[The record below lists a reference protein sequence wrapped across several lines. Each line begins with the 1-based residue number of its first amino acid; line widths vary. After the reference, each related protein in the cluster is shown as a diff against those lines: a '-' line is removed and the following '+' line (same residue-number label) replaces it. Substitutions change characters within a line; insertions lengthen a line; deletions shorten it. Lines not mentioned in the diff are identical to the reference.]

1 MNVYPTRPPRSARGS
16 ARPLAAGSLWLL
28 CLPLCAAPAW
38 SQPAWPARPIRVI
51 VPTSPGG
58 GTDIVTRAL
67 GARVGEALGQ
77 PVLVENRPGAGQ
89 ILGTELVA
97 RSAPDGYTQLMAAS
111 AIVLNQ
117 VLAKK
122 PPYDTLRDFVPVTLA
137 ASLPNVLTVHPSL
150 PVKSVKE
157 LIALARAR
165 PGQLNYSSA
174 GSGTSPHMSMELLI
188 SMAKLDIAHV
198 AYKGTGPATA
208 DLLAG
213 HVQLSMPNT
222 LTAAAHLRSG
232 RLRALGVTS
241 AKRATGL
248 PDVPTIAEAGLPGY
262 EAIQWY
268 ALFAPAGTPR
278 EIVGR
283 MQAEVARAL
292 QSPELRERLAA
303 DGAEAGGMAPEAF
316 AAFVRAEID
325 KWSRVVREA
334 KLALN

>member
-1 MNVYPTRPPRSARGS
+1 MVVVP
-16 ARPLAAGSLWLL
+16 SLVAV
-28 CLPLCAAPAW
+28 PACAQ
-38 SQPAWPARPIRVI
+38 SAWPSRAIRII

-67 GARVGEALGQ
+67 GARVGDALGQ

-89 ILGTELVA
+89 ILGTEIVA
-97 RSAPDGYTQLMAAS
+97 RAAPDGYTQLMAAS

-157 LIALARAR
+157 LVALARAR

-174 GSGTSPHMSMELLI
+174 GAGTSPHMSMELLI

-222 LTAAAHLRSG
+222 LTAAPHLRSG

-241 AKRATGL
+241 AKRAAGL
-248 PDVPTIAEAGLPGY
+248 PDVPTIAESGLPGY

-268 ALFAPAGTPR
+268 GLFAPAGTPR
-278 EIVGR
+278 DIVAR
-283 MQAEVARAL
+283 TQAEVARAL
-292 QSPELRERLAA
+292 ALPELRDRLAA
-303 DGAEAGGMAPEAF
+303 DGAEAGGLSPEAF
-316 AAFVRAEID
+316 AAFVRAEIE
-325 KWSRVVREA
+325 KWSRVVRDA
-334 KLALN
+334 RLTLN